1 MFGKIFLVIYIILQV
16 SISLLTEYALKNHKA
31 FNNLGKKS
39 LIPRIVI
46 YVILAVVPVLGAY
59 LPKCKFKFWCMQYG
73 NLWLGFL
80 MFYSA
85 FVILLVLILF
95 VITKIRRVEDRS
107 LIGHALHFAFIIAL
121 ILTICGLVH
130 AQNPKLKSYDILLEN
145 ESAKGENF
153 KFVLLGDLHLSVN
166 SDVRA
171 TEKMV
176 EIVNSAE
183 PDIIVIAGD
192 IFTSNYAGLKH
203 PEKYSAALSKMRAR
217 YGVYAVCGNHDVDEN
232 LFGGFS
238 VSPISEAFRI
248 PEMEKFFEDAGFKM
262 LYDEEVS
269 IEDGLITLV
278 GRIDGEK
285 AGDGTKN
292 RLSAG
297 DLLKNTDKKAPVIV
311 LEHEPIDYKNLAQNG
326 ADLILSG
333 HTHNGQIFPGNLII
347 PAFNEN
353 AYGVKELYGITT
365 VVTAGVG
372 YYGPPVRL
380 GTDSEVTL
388 LNVKFD

>member
-153 KFVLLGDLHLSVN
+153 KIVLLGDLHLSVN

-297 DLLKNTDKKAPVIV
+297 DLLKKTDKKAPVIV